1 LRGAARR
8 VERDIA
14 ARARYLVMRMTA
26 PPEHRDTIFALATA
40 PGVSAVAVLRV
51 SGPRARAAMRALSRR
66 ADDPAPRVATRRTLR
81 APADGAAFD
90 DALVLWFPAP
100 RSFTGE
106 DVAEFHLHGGRATC
120 RAALSALAAMDG
132 LRLARPGEFA
142 RRAFDNDRL
151 DLSQVEALAD
161 LVEAETAGQARQAM
175 RQLES
180 GLGTRCE
187 DWRRRLLEARA
198 HAEAEIDFP
207 EEDLPA
213 GLAAALAPR
222 LVALEAE
229 IAACL
234 DDGRRGERLR
244 DGFSVA
250 VLGPPN
256 AGKSSIINYLSG
268 AEAAIV
274 AAVPGTTRD
283 VLEVDL
289 DLGGWPVT
297 LADTAGLRA
306 LGGSVDPGQAEV
318 EREGM
323 RRARRRADTAD
334 LRLVVLP
341 ADAAAAALSDP
352 ECAPLLDRSA
362 ILAWN
367 RVDLVPGA
375 QLPPH
380 PAGGEALAI
389 SALTG
394 AGLDRLAAAIEA
406 RAAAALGGQ
415 AREPAIITR
424 ARHREALE
432 AARRGIA
439 RAREAGAP
447 ELLAEELRAA
457 GEALGRITGRSGVED
472 MLDVLF
478 SSFCIGK

>member
-1 LRGAARR
+1 
-8 VERDIA
+8 
-14 ARARYLVMRMTA
+14 MRMTA
-26 PPEHRDTIFALATA
+26 PPTHRDTIFALATA
-40 PGVSAVAVLRV
+40 PGVAAVAVLRV
-51 SGPRARAAMRALSRR
+51 SGPRARAAMRALSGGG
-66 ADDPAPRVATRRTLR
+66 ADDPAPRVATRRRLR
-81 APADGAAFD
+81 GHDGDAFD

-106 DVAEFHLHGGRATC
+106 DVVEFHLHGGRATC
-120 RAALSALAAMDG
+120 RAALAALGEMEG

-142 RRAFDNDRL
+142 RRAFDNGRL

-161 LVEAETAGQARQAM
+161 LLAAETEGQARQAM
-175 RQLES
+175 RQLEG
-180 GLGTRCE
+180 GLGARCE

-207 EEDLPA
+207 EEDLPE
-213 GLAAALAPR
+213 GLASALAPR
-222 LVALEAE
+222 LAALEAE

-234 DDGRRGERLR
+234 EDGRRGERLR
-244 DGFSVA
+244 DGLSVA

-268 AEAAIV
+268 RDAAIV

-306 LGGSVDPGQAEV
+306 LGGSADPGQAEV

-323 RRARRRADTAD
+323 RRARRRAEAAD

-341 ADAAAAALSDP
+341 ADAAADALTDP
-352 ECAPLLDRSA
+352 ECAPLLDRDA
-362 ILAWN
+362 LLAWN
-367 RVDLVPGA
+367 RVDLVPGVR
-375 QLPPH
+375 LPAH

-389 SALTG
+389 SALAGTG
-394 AGLDRLAAAIEA
+394 MDRLAAAIEA
-406 RAAAALGGQ
+406 RAAAALGSQ
-415 AREPAIITR
+415 AREPAVITR

-432 AARRGIA
+432 AACRGIA
-439 RAREAGAP
+439 RARAAGAP

>member
-1 LRGAARR
+1 
-8 VERDIA
+8 
-14 ARARYLVMRMTA
+14 MRMTA
-26 PPEHRDTIFALATA
+26 PPTHRDTIFALATA

-51 SGPRARAAMRALSRR
+51 SGPRARDAMRALSGR
-66 ADDPAPRVATRRTLR
+66 AEDPAPRVATRRGLR
-81 APADGAAFD
+81 GRDGAPFD

-106 DVAEFHLHGGRATC
+106 DVVEFHLHGGRATC
-120 RAALSALAAMDG
+120 RAALGALGAMDG

-142 RRAFDNDRL
+142 RRAFDNGRL

-161 LVEAETAGQARQAM
+161 LLAAETEGQARQAM
-175 RQLES
+175 RQLEG
-180 GLGTRCE
+180 GLGARCE

-207 EEDLPA
+207 EEDLPE

-222 LVALEAE
+222 LAALEAE

-234 DDGRRGERLR
+234 EDGRRGERLR

-256 AGKSSIINYLSG
+256 AGKSSIINYLTG
-268 AEAAIV
+268 RDAAIV

-283 VLEVDL
+283 VLEVEL

-306 LGGSVDPGQAEV
+306 LGETAADPGQAEV

-323 RRARRRADTAD
+323 RRARRRAGSAD

-341 ADAAAAALSDP
+341 ADAAAAALADP
-352 ECAPLLDRSA
+352 ECAPLLDRDA
-362 ILAWN
+362 LLAWN

-375 QLPPH
+375 RVPAH
-380 PAGGEALAI
+380 PAGGEVLAV

-394 AGLDRLAAAIEA
+394 AGMDRLAAAIEA
-406 RAAAALGGQ
+406 RAAAALGGE
-415 AREPAIITR
+415 AREPALVTR

-432 AARRGIA
+432 AARAGIA
-439 RAREAGAP
+439 RAREASAP
-447 ELLAEELRAA
+447 ELRAEELRAA

>member
-1 LRGAARR
+1 
-8 VERDIA
+8 
-14 ARARYLVMRMTA
+14 MTA

-40 PGVSAVAVLRV
+40 PGVSAVAMLRV

-66 ADDPAPRVATRRTLR
+66 DDDPAPRVATRRTLR
-81 APADGAAFD
+81 APGDGAAFD

-106 DVAEFHLHGGRATC
+106 DIVEFHLHGGRATC
-120 RAALSALAAMDG
+120 RAALSALAAMEG

-142 RRAFDNDRL
+142 RRAFDHGRL

-161 LVEAETAGQARQAM
+161 LIEAETEGQARQAM

-180 GLGTRCE
+180 GLGARCE

-207 EEDLPA
+207 EEDLPV
-213 GLAAALAPR
+213 GLSAALGPR
-222 LVALEAE
+222 LRALEAE

-256 AGKSSIINYLSG
+256 AGKSSIINYLVRRD
-268 AEAAIV
+268 AAIV
-274 AAVPGTTRD
+274 ATVPGTTRD
-283 VLEVDL
+283 VLEVEL

-297 LADTAGLRA
+297 LADTAGLRSLDA
-306 LGGSVDPGQAEV
+306 AIDQGQAEI

-323 RRARRRADTAD
+323 RRARARAGTAD

-341 ADAAAAALSDP
+341 ADGAAAALADG
-352 ECAPLLDRSA
+352 ECAGLLGPDA
-362 ILAWN
+362 LLAWN
-367 RVDLVPGA
+367 RIDLAPREA
-375 QLPPH
+375 MPRH
-380 PAGGEALAI
+380 PADGEALAV

-394 AGLDRLAAAIEA
+394 VGMDRLAAAIEA

-415 AREPAIITR
+415 AREPALVTR

-432 AARRGIA
+432 AARSAIS
-439 RAREAGAP
+439 RASASLAP
-447 ELLAEELRAA
+447 ELRAEELRVA

-472 MLDVLF
+472 MLDLLF

>member
-1 LRGAARR
+1 
-8 VERDIA
+8 
-14 ARARYLVMRMTA
+14 MTA

-40 PGVSAVAVLRV
+40 PGVSAVAMLRV

-66 ADDPAPRVATRRTLR
+66 DDDPAPRVATRRTLR
-81 APADGAAFD
+81 APGDGAAFD

-106 DVAEFHLHGGRATC
+106 DIVEFHLHGGRATC
-120 RAALSALAAMDG
+120 RAALSALAAMEG

-142 RRAFDNDRL
+142 RRAFDHGRL

-161 LVEAETAGQARQAM
+161 LIEAETEGQARQAM

-180 GLGTRCE
+180 GLGARCE

-207 EEDLPA
+207 EEDLPV
-213 GLAAALAPR
+213 GLSAALGPR
-222 LVALEAE
+222 LRALEAE

-256 AGKSSIINYLSG
+256 AGKSSIINYLVRRD
-268 AEAAIV
+268 AAIV
-274 AAVPGTTRD
+274 ATVPGTTRD
-283 VLEVDL
+283 VLEVEL

-297 LADTAGLRA
+297 LADTAGLRSLDA
-306 LGGSVDPGQAEV
+306 AIDQSQAEI

-323 RRARRRADTAD
+323 RRARARAGTAD

-341 ADAAAAALSDP
+341 ADGAAAAL
-352 ECAPLLDRSA
+352 
-362 ILAWN
+362 
-367 RVDLVPGA
+367 
-375 QLPPH
+375 
-380 PAGGEALAI
+380 EALAV

-394 AGLDRLAAAIEA
+394 VGMDRLAAAIEA

-415 AREPAIITR
+415 AREPALVTR

-432 AARRGIA
+432 VA
-439 RAREAGAP
+439 RAAISRARASLAP
-447 ELLAEELRAA
+447 ELRAEELRVA

-472 MLDVLF
+472 MLDLLF